1 MVFLCAIMMLL
12 LRSALLFL
20 FFLWYLLL
28 LLLLLPLPL
37 VLLMRLS
44 CALQLAAFT
53 ANTTT
58 VAGACNVTACRI
70 RFQGPAIC

>member
-12 LRSALLFL
+12 LRFALLFL
-20 FFLWYLLL
+20 FFLWYLL

-70 RFQGPAIC
+70 LFQGPAIC